1 MAENLPDTNVGNI
14 EYIRREDAVHTIM
27 GQPTDA
33 HYPSWYA
40 AQIEDI
46 PAADVVPVVHGEWL
60 PTNDDNKKRCNKC
73 DMVVLIAMYPS
84 GSANFC
90 PNCGAKMDGNG
101 EE

>member
-1 MAENLPDTNVGNI
+1 MAD

-27 GQPTDA
+27 GQPPDA

-46 PAADVVPVVHGEWL
+46 PAADVVPVVRCRDCREFAKTSHWCESFDNPTGE
-60 PTNDDNKKRCNKC
+60 DDFCSYGKRR
-73 DMVVLIAMYPS
+73 
-84 GSANFC
+84 
-90 PNCGAKMDGNG
+90 